1 MTLRHRVH
9 KVIYVPLDDRACNL
23 KHVRFLAQMVDYDL
37 AVPPLELLGRF
48 TTPGRPEAI
57 WEWLLS
63 EIKTGVDAAV
73 ISLDM
78 LAYGGLLASRSPQTR
93 AQLALQRLDLLA
105 ALRRLAPEVPILAS
119 NVVMRLATSSP
130 GGQATAAS
138 ALLRR
143 YSELSG
149 LVEELGK
156 ASHKRELEQVRRRLP
171 ADLLGQY
178 LACRERNHQVNL
190 RAVAETAAGNL
201 DYLAL
206 VQEDAA
212 PYGPHTSE
220 QRALLRM
227 AEEHQVADKVS
238 LHPGV
243 DQVGAQLFTRFV
255 HQHMEKVPR
264 VFVLP
269 SNAGHMKNIAPLEDR
284 PFVDTLAAKVRL
296 IGAEQASGP
305 DFADLVLAV
314 NAPLRRDRA
323 YYAAAPNRGAR
334 AQRMAQF
341 ARRISELKHPGMAIC
356 DAAYP
361 DGADEAFIS
370 ALFAE
375 GITPLG
381 LLSYA
386 GCGTA
391 GDSAAAAL
399 AQGTLRLIAL
409 QDKGAFDLA
418 NVVVSLTP
426 LRYLEL
432 LNSLIDSEKA
442 HVSLLFHRLVDD
454 WLYQTRVRPRVIQE
468 LVDMIRSSRADL
480 GTILPHSE
488 SLVREELT
496 RAAAD
501 LWIERFLGRPSVSIG
516 PSNARSWLML
526 AELEETRVRLPWHRL
541 LEADLDFE
549 FGVQLVAGDED
560 SQSIS
565 RQGSD

>member
-9 KVIYVPLDDRACNL
+9 KVIYVPLDDRACNV

-37 AVPPLELLGRF
+37 AVPPLELLGGF
-48 TTPGRPEAI
+48 TTPGQPEAL

-63 EIKTGVDAAV
+63 EVKAGADAAV

-78 LAYGGLLASRSPQTR
+78 LVYGGLVASRSPQTR
-93 AQLALQRLDLLA
+93 AQLALQRLDLLSE
-105 ALRRLAPEVPILAS
+105 LRRLAPELPVLAS
-119 NVVMRLATSSP
+119 NVVMRLATTSP
-130 GGQATAAS
+130 GDQATAS
-138 ALLRR
+138 LALLRR

-156 ASHKRELEQVRRRLP
+156 ATHRRELEKVRRRLP

-190 RAVAETAAGNL
+190 RALAETAAGNL

-206 VQEDAA
+206 VQEDAG

-220 QRALLRM
+220 QRAILRVV
-227 AEEHQVADKVS
+227 EEQRLGEKVS

-243 DQVGAQLFTRFV
+243 DQVGAQLFARFV

-269 SNAGHMKNIAPLEDR
+269 SNAGHLKNIPPLEDR
-284 PFVDTLAAKVRL
+284 PFADTLAAKVKL
-296 IGAEQASGP
+296 IGGEQASGP

-323 YYAAAPNRGAR
+323 YYGAAPNRAAR

-341 ARRISELKHPGMAIC
+341 ARGISELGHPGTAVC

-361 DGADEAFIS
+361 DGADEAFVS

-375 GITPLG
+375 GIWPLG
-381 LLSYA
+381 LLSFA
-386 GCGTA
+386 ACGTA

-454 WLYQTRVRPRVIQE
+454 WLYQARVRPGVIQG
-468 LVDMIRSSRADL
+468 LVDMIRTSRADL
-480 GTILPHSE
+480 TAIFPHTE

-526 AELEETRVRLPWHRL
+526 AELEETRVRLPWRRL
-541 LEADLDFE
+541 LETDLDFE
-549 FGVQLVAGDED
+549 FGVQLVAAGED
-560 SQSIS
+560 SRSAS
-565 RQGSD
+565 R